1 MFVTSTTLSQH
12 ETETTTVSLWWS
24 FYCNIICS
32 VLSPRTPF
40 SLLTCRSD
48 FSSLPLPPTRSPSS
62 FFFSVSPLRTQI
74 CRLKVRLTPGGGN
87 WPTCSPSTHFKRRED
102 HSATCTGNP
111 FSFLCAR
118 PLLMTPTD
126 SEGCTVLSLWIE
138 TRDSFWY
145 QRMNRCAD
153 APPPLET
160 LISPPLLW
168 GAVQCWQSCLEPNL
182 HDCFTSCLPS
192 CYGLWS
198 SRWHEVA
205 PCSYYW
211 YQSPWKE
218 KITLADESWLASE
231 SQRRDSFD
239 SHENPRTHFQQ
250 TCKNTLRFPLFFDA
264 GKRRGFNLPSVWIW
278 KRCFMEL
285 SDAHSSALACLL
297 LEVLGPGWTKE

>member
-74 CRLKVRLTPGGGN
+74 CRLKVRLTPGGN

-153 APPPLET
+153 APPPPRNFNQSSFVVRRCAVLTE
-160 LISPPLLW
+160 LFGAKPAWLL
-168 GAVQCWQSCLEPNL
+168 
-182 HDCFTSCLPS
+182 HKLPAK
-192 CYGLWS
+192 L
-198 SRWHEVA
+198 
-205 PCSYYW
+205 
-211 YQSPWKE
+211 
-218 KITLADESWLASE
+218 
-231 SQRRDSFD
+231 
-239 SHENPRTHFQQ
+239 
-250 TCKNTLRFPLFFDA
+250 LR
-264 GKRRGFNLPSVWIW
+264 V
-278 KRCFMEL
+278 MEL
-285 SDAHSSALACLL
+285 SVAWSCTL
-297 LEVLGPGWTKE
+297 

>member
-1 MFVTSTTLSQH
+1 MPFEGKTYSRRWKLTHMFSINPLQTPWRSLGYVYRQSIQFPLCSAAPNDSHRLWGMYSTQPVDRNKRFFLISEDEQ
-12 ETETTTVSLWWS
+12 V
-24 FYCNIICS
+24 
-32 VLSPRTPF
+32 
-40 SLLTCRSD
+40 CR
-48 FSSLPLPPTRSPSS
+48 R
-62 FFFSVSPLRTQI
+62 
-74 CRLKVRLTPGGGN
+74 
-87 WPTCSPSTHFKRRED
+87 
-102 HSATCTGNP
+102 
-111 FSFLCAR
+111 
-118 PLLMTPTD
+118 
-126 SEGCTVLSLWIE
+126 
-138 TRDSFWY
+138 
-145 QRMNRCAD
+145 
-153 APPPLET
+153 PPPLET